1 MDNINSLEDLA
12 KLLANHKF
20 ESKPFHC
27 PIGRTVTW
35 FFEDIDHYA
44 QWINHDLT
52 IYRER
57 EEDRIVGIQISDKI
71 LDTERR
77 PR

>member
-1 MDNINSLEDLA
+1 MDILSLEELQ
-12 KLLANHKF
+12 KLLDVKF

-35 FFEDIDHYA
+35 IFEDIDHYA
-44 QWINHDLT
+44 EWINPTLT
-52 IYRER
+52 VYRER
-57 EEDRIVGIQISDKI
+57 EEGRIVGIQISDKI